1 MKIEN
6 VEVMVLKLIDK
17 LDKENKPYKMV
28 SMAVIEGGD
37 VFDLVVKDLSLVKGM
52 EAFQKAVVNLELTSS
67 KYGLMLKII

>member
-37 VFDLVVKDLSLVKGM
+37 VFDLVVKDLSLVKDM